1 MELTQLQYFME
12 VAESLHM
19 TRTAERLHVAQPALS
34 QAIARLERELGVQL
48 FRRERRQLSLTVY
61 GAYLL
66 ERLRTPLSVIES
78 LPSEIGEMARGENRT
93 VRLHVKAATTLVTD
107 AIIAYKSSNPN
118 VKFRLMQGDGE
129 SDWDISV
136 GTQLPGQPLPSNT
149 FAVDERIFVAVS
161 GDNKSV
167 ADGGLLLASLSG
179 ETFISLAGSKQL
191 RGICDRF
198 CAQAGFMPFVGF
210 ESDNPSAVKNLIAAH
225 AGIGFWPEFSWGEC
239 ERGDVSLLP
248 VLDVDCRRTLL
259 ITHATDLK
267 ADSEAQSFYRFLCRY
282 VEKKKK

>member
-78 LPSEIGEMARGENRT
+78 LPSEISELMRGENRT
-93 VRLHVKAATTLVTD
+93 VRLHVQAATTLVTD
-107 AIIAYKSSNPN
+107 AIIAYKTSHPD
-118 VKFRLMQGDGE
+118 VKFRLLQGEVDK
-129 SDWDISV
+129 DWDISV
-136 GTQLPGQPLPSNT
+136 GTQLPEQPIPAHT
-149 FAVDERIFVAVS
+149 FATDERIFIAVS
-161 GDNKSV
+161 GDDKGASNGTLRL
-167 ADGGLLLASLSG
+167 ADLAN

-198 CAQAGFMPFVGF
+198 CAQAGFTPFVGF

-239 ERGDVSLLP
+239 ERGSVLLMPVS
-248 VLDVDCRRTLL
+248 DVDCRRTLL
-259 ITHATDLK
+259 ITKAADLREG
-267 ADSEAQSFYRFLCRY
+267 SEAQSFYRFLCSY